1 MTSGPI
7 KRREPFRP
15 HIPGRYLLL
24 LVTAL
29 CVGTIL
35 TTYFTDILDGPLSGF
50 ANYVIVPF
58 QDGVSKAGEWL
69 IEREQLVSDIK
80 TLQEENKALKA
91 ENEELSVT
99 NNALQQEKHE
109 LTELRSLYQ
118 LDQTYADFPKTGCRI
133 IAKENGSW
141 YHSFAIDKGTADG
154 LALDMNVLAGGGL
167 VGRITY
173 IGKHW
178 ARVQSIIDDNSNVS
192 ATVLS
197 TQDNLIV
204 SGNLTLYEEGTI
216 SFSELSD
223 PEGKVSVGDSV
234 VTSNIS
240 DKYLPGILIGYISE
254 IQTDPNNLTRSG
266 KITPAVDFAKL
277 DTVLVIQELKQ
288 TIDDES
294 EESGN

>member
-29 CVGTIL
+29 CVGMIL

-50 ANYVIVPF
+50 ANYVVVPF

-69 IEREQLVSDIK
+69 IAREQLVSDIK
-80 TLQEENKALKA
+80 ELQKENASLKEENEQL
-91 ENEELSVT
+91 LVT

-109 LTELRSLYQ
+109 LSELRDLYQ
-118 LDQTYADFPKTGCRI
+118 LDQTYVDFPKTGSRV

-141 YHSFAIDKGTADG
+141 YHSFVIDKGTADG
-154 LALDMNVLAGGGL
+154 LEEDMNVLSGGGL

-173 IGKHW
+173 IGKNW

-197 TQDNLIV
+197 TQDNLVV
-204 SGNLTLYEEGTI
+204 SGDLTLYQEGTI
-216 SFSELSD
+216 RFSELSD
-223 PEGKVSVGDSV
+223 PEGEVKVGDSV

-266 KITPAVDFAKL
+266 RITPAVDFSRL
-277 DTVLVIQELKQ
+277 DTVLVILEKKQ
-288 TIDDES
+288 TVDEEDS
-294 EESGN
+294 KSQ